1 MLLLQ
6 SLLVKKN
13 IVEADEFE
21 KGKRAFLNFGHTF
34 GHAIELNE
42 KKLSHGEAVAIGMIF
57 ALYLSEQV
65 FKVDFKVQNYIALLK
80 TIRISSIDKR
90 K

>member
-1 MLLLQ
+1 MPQWLLIQ
-6 SLLVKKN
+6 SLVKLKR

-21 KGKRAFLNFGHTF
+21 KGQRAFLNFGHTF

-57 ALYLSEQV
+57 ALYLSKQV
-65 FKVDFKVQNYIALLK
+65 FKVDFKVQNYICILK
-80 TIRISSIDKR
+80 TH
-90 K
+90 